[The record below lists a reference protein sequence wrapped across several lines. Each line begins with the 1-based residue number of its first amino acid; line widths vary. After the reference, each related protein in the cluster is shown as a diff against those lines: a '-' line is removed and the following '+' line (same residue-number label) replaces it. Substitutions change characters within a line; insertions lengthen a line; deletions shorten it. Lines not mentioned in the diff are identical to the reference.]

1 MRYRAIVYVLEV
13 FIMATEYDIIEKWF
27 NKQNIEP
34 NMREW
39 MLFIYNTDT
48 AYWGNQSLWKLFDYC
63 TENGEWN
70 PTDCYEDYYH
80 E

>member
-1 MRYRAIVYVLEV
+1 MRYRVIVYVLEV
-13 FIMATEYDIIEKWF
+13 FYMTTEYAIIEKWF
-27 NKQNIEP
+27 NRNNVDQ

-48 AYWGNQSLWKLFDYC
+48 NYWGNQSLWKLFDYC

-70 PTDCYEDYYH
+70 PTDCYEDYYN

>member
-1 MRYRAIVYVLEV
+1 MRYRAILYVLGV
-13 FIMATEYDIIEKWF
+13 FYMTTEYDIIEKWF
-27 NKQNIEP
+27 NRNNVDQ

-48 AYWGNQSLWKLFDYC
+48 NYWCNQSLWKLFDYC

-70 PTDCYEDYYH
+70 PTDCYDDYYN

>member
-1 MRYRAIVYVLEV
+1 
-13 FIMATEYDIIEKWF
+13 MATEYDVIEKWF

-39 MLFIYNTDT
+39 MLFIYNTD
-48 AYWGNQSLWKLFDYC
+48 APYWGNQSLWKLFDYC
-63 TENGEWN
+63 TENGEWSEG
-70 PTDCYEDYYH
+70 TDYYAYYG